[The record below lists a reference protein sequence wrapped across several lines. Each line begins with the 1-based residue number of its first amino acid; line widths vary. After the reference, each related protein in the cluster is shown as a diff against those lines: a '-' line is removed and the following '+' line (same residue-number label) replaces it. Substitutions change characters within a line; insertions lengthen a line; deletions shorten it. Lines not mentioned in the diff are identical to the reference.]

1 MKTSDPQD
9 FNLEDIQMIITEGL
23 KKSDNAVILTSEDEK
38 ILYVNDVFHALTG
51 YETEEVIGKRPS
63 FQQGEKTDPE
73 EKSRLRKAMRR
84 REKILSEIINYTRDG
99 SDYWCELTIVPHSAG
114 NKNFFLGLKKD
125 ITERK
130 LWELEMEEENRK
142 LRGSVLVARK
152 MIALIAHDLRSP
164 ITGLD
169 GSLEYLHDDLPNM
182 DCDDYREYIDLLHT
196 SARSV
201 RLLVDNI
208 LNWATKHEDD
218 FTMEWESVPI
228 RDLVE
233 DVINLYMLPAGRKGI
248 EIQNDIDP
256 DLVLYL
262 DRHMLHAVVR
272 NLISNAVKYTPNN
285 GRVSLESE
293 ITGEGTLIR
302 IVDTGRGLF
311 DNCEE
316 HELTEELL
324 ETVSRKGKSPG
335 LGLFMCRDFM
345 VKLNGK
351 ILLSKNSSGGT
362 TAILL
367 FREGPVHSAW

>member
-9 FNLEDIQMIITEGL
+9 FNLEYIQMIITEGL

-99 SDYWCELTIVPHSAG
+99 SEYWCEVTIVPHNAG
-114 NKNFFLGLKKD
+114 NKNFFLGLKRD
-125 ITERK
+125 VTERK
-130 LWELEMEEENRK
+130 LRELEMEEENRK
-142 LRGSVLVARK
+142 LRGSVLIARK

-262 DRHMLHAVVR
+262 DRNMLHAVVR
-272 NLISNAVKYTPNN
+272 NLISNAVKYTPDN

-302 IVDTGRGLF
+302 ISDTGRGLF